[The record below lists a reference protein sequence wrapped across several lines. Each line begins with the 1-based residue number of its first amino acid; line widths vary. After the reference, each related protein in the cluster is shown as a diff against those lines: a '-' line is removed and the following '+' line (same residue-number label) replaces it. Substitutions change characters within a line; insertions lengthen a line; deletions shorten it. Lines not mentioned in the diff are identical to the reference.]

1 MTAVHEANQ
10 LPWKVAFRVQFASE
24 KYGLKF
30 HPAALPDTG
39 NGVYTIQLLDV
50 PISADPATSGP
61 AQQYNAA
68 LKPEQQHLALR
79 AGLYLTHIND
89 TNLLNVPCEDV
100 IRQLTSVPRPV
111 KLRFVDVE
119 AGVVTLKELQQGQY
133 KRDSYSTQQISALLQ
148 EVAVAPL
155 PPPTL
160 VEVVKP
166 PVPADVVKPK
176 ADPSPPKR
184 VNVVAQSNQAG
195 AQLAAD
201 HVYKLIL
208 LGTTGVGKSSILSV
222 GIGGASSYS
231 DRPAATLEAEFG
243 TMYVSDPDLSSKKM
257 IKAQIWD
264 TAGQERYRAM
274 TRSHYRRADG
284 ALLVYD
290 VADPESFQKLDGWLK
305 DLREIAGDSIKSIM
319 VVENKV
325 DQLPERSSENDS
337 RPSQFVDANV
347 VKAYCQEHG
356 LLFARTSA
364 KMNSTAFK
372 WEGQPIADV
381 VSHLL
386 LNVHA
391 TQLARGLR
399 QQASAPTPTTPPTIP
414 STSAAA
420 TPSPLSEHVIVLQD
434 RSVPKSKAECSTCA
448 SS

>member
-1 MTAVHEANQ
+1 
-10 LPWKVAFRVQFASE
+10 PWKVAFRVQFASE

-39 NGVYTIQLLDV
+39 NGVYNIQLLDV

-155 PPPTL
+155 PPSTPADI
-160 VEVVKP
+160 VKP
-166 PVPADVVKPK
+166 SEPADVVKPSVAK

-290 VADPESFQKLDGWLK
+290 VADPESFQKLDGWLR

-337 RPSQFVDANV
+337 RPSQFVDATA
-347 VKAYCQEHG
+347 VKDYCHAHG

-399 QQASAPTPTTPPTIP
+399 QQASAPTPTTTMTMMSP

-420 TPSPLSEHVIVLQD
+420 TSSPKTEHVIVLQD